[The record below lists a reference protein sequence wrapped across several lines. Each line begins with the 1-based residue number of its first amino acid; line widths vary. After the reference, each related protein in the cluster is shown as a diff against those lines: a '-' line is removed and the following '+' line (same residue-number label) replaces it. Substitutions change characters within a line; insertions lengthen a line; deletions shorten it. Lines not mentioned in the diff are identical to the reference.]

1 MSYSGII
8 DIGFGPTVVFRD
20 PDNMQLEFYVHQI
33 ADEIQVNAAD
43 SEEAQRALREAL
55 ATLPVTS

>member
-1 MSYSGII
+1 MTYSGII

-55 ATLPVTS
+55 AKPVTS

>member
-1 MSYSGII
+1 MTHSGII

-20 PDNMQLEFYVHQI
+20 PNNMQLEFYVHQI

-55 ATLPVTS
+55 AKPVTS